1 MHRITAAFFTLALL
15 ATPALAVDQPPTPT
29 LTATAEGEML
39 VVPDIVTVT
48 LGVISEAKSAAEAL
62 ASNSKDMETVIAA
75 IKAAGVPEKDIATT
89 GFNVSPVYVR
99 PTPDQPDIQPKIT
112 GYQVSNQLRVTIRDL
127 RASGGILDKV
137 IAAGANQV
145 NGISFDVAHPDQ
157 PADAALKDAIAQAKK
172 KAELMAEAAGV
183 ELVRIL
189 SVTTGSGPRPVFVA
203 FDGGMPR
210 AANAVPVMA
219 GERTVSATAT
229 IVWEIAER

>member
-1 MHRITAAFFTLALL
+1 
-15 ATPALAVDQPPTPT
+15 
-29 LTATAEGEML
+29 
-39 VVPDIVTVT
+39 
-48 LGVISEAKSAAEAL
+48 
-62 ASNSKDMETVIAA
+62 
-75 IKAAGVPEKDIATT
+75 
-89 GFNVSPVYVR
+89 
-99 PTPDQPDIQPKIT
+99 
-112 GYQVSNQLRVTIRDL
+112 
-127 RASGGILDKV
+127 V

-172 KAELMAEAAGV
+172 KADLMAEAAGV
-183 ELVRIL
+183 KLVRIL
-189 SVTTGSGPRPVFVA
+189 SITTGSGPRPVFAA